1 MVKIVRIDR
10 WLKNFMVK
18 KLILLIVAII
28 LWRQVVPLWQLVMN
42 FRLNDFSVYLDG
54 TKAAMKGFNP
64 YQLRFFDRFNY
75 SPAATLF
82 FIPLTLMP
90 ENTAEFIFTAISI
103 LSLF

>member
-1 MVKIVRIDR
+1 MVE

-28 LWRQVVPLWQLVMN
+28 LWRQVVPLGQLILN

-54 TKAAMKGFNP
+54 TRAALEGLNP
-64 YQLRFFDRFNY
+64 YQLKFFDRFNY

-82 FIPLTLMP
+82 FIPLT
-90 ENTAEFIFTAISI
+90 
-103 LSLF
+103 